1 MRKLEY
7 FRRVTLKLD
16 DRELEFEGW
25 DIEAII
31 KEVKMQLKFELLE
44 LDWYNEELKQIQN
57 CPRLMLPRY
66 IKANCLKLT
75 LKRKHI
81 EVEPK
86 DIEEYHG
93 KKVKIIIIVDL
104 IETREYKPIK
114 AVLKPLNGITPQ
126 QALDEIRAYLDDV
139 RTEGLENKKCYI
151 DDNLLNAIDRLQ
163 VLINEAK

>member
-1 MRKLEY
+1 MRKSEY
-7 FRRVTLKLD
+7 FRRVILKLD
-16 DRELEFEGW
+16 DRELKFEGW
-25 DIEAII
+25 DIETII
-31 KEVKMQLKFELLE
+31 KQVKMQLKFELLE

-57 CPRLMLPRY
+57 FPRLILPRY
-66 IKANCLKLT
+66 IKANCLALT

-93 KKVKIIIIVDL
+93 KKVKIIIMVDL
-104 IETREYKPIK
+104 VETREYKPVK
-114 AVLKPLNGITPQ
+114 TVLKPLNGITPQ

-139 RTEGLENKKCYI
+139 RTEGLENKNCYI
-151 DDNLLNAIDRLQ
+151 DDNLLNAIKRLQ